1 MMGSSALRDLARL
14 YAIETTYT
22 DAAGRK
28 QHASKDALAAAIE
41 KRKASAGEKQPR
53 ALEPVVV
60 LWGNDRTVDVDLPG
74 GTRVEWDIS
83 LEDGSWRSG
92 RTDVLQGTIT
102 LDAPLPA
109 GYHTLHVNGLEAL
122 VIAAPMKA
130 HAPRNRMWGVF
141 APLYAARTQRSWGAG
156 DLGDLLAYSSWVD
169 HHGGG
174 VVATLP
180 MLAAFDDEP
189 SPYSPVSRLFWNE
202 LYLDVTRVPELDPND
217 VDLGALAHL
226 QQTREVDHAGVR
238 REKRRVLERCA
249 ARFVPNVDFERFAEN
264 AKDYAEFRARIER
277 NSVEKDAVRYHLYV
291 QYRLAQ
297 QMREVANAA
306 RRLGAGLY
314 LDFPLG
320 VNPGGYDAHRYAHVF
335 ARAVSVGAPPDLFFT
350 KGQNWG
356 FPPFDPDAIR
366 EDRYDYFRAAI
377 RHHVSHAGILRIDHV
392 MGLHRLYWIPEG
404 ADAKDGVY
412 VRYDADELYAIL
424 VVESRRHGCT
434 IVGEDLGTVPPEVP
448 KKMAR
453 HGLRRMYVVQYEVKP
468 ESPPLAEP
476 PAASVA
482 SINTH
487 DMPPFA
493 AWWNAKDVD
502 DRVSM
507 GLLDDVGAQRERET
521 REAMKRELTASLVDG
536 PTQDSQ
542 RVLEALLTKLS
553 ASEAEIVL
561 INLED
566 LWRELEP
573 QNVPGVP
580 ERSWKQKL
588 RLSLEA
594 ARADGSIRRVLNN
607 VNDRRART
615 LLTESGPENLVKEG

>member
-1 MMGSSALRDLARL
+1 MRASTLRDIARS
-14 YAIETTYT
+14 YGIETTYT
-22 DAAGRK
+22 DAAGNK
-28 QHASKDALAAAIE
+28 QQASKAALAAAIE
-41 KRKASAGEKQPR
+41 KRKAAARPKDIV
-53 ALEPVVV
+53 EPVAV
-60 LWGNDRTVDVDLPG
+60 LWGNDRTIDVDLPG
-74 GTRVEWDIS
+74 GTRVEWDLE

-102 LDAPLPA
+102 LDQPLPH
-109 GYHTLHVNGLEAL
+109 GYHTLRVNGQHDMLL
-122 VIAAPMKA
+122 IVAPLKA
-130 HAPRNRMWGVF
+130 HAPRERTWGVF
-141 APLYAARTQRSWGAG
+141 APLYGAHTQRSWGAG

-202 LYLDVTRVPELDPND
+202 LYLDVRRVPELDPND
-217 VDLGALAHL
+217 LDLGAIAHL
-226 QQTREVDHAGVR
+226 QQTREVDHAAVR

-249 ARFVPNVDFERFAEN
+249 ERLVPSDDFARFASH
-264 AKDYAEFRARIER
+264 AKEYAEFRARIEQ
-277 NSVEKDAVRYHLYV
+277 KDSAKYHLYV
-291 QYRLAQ
+291 QYRIAQ
-297 QMREVANAA
+297 QMREAANAA

-320 VNPGGYDAHRYAHVF
+320 VNPGGYDAQRYAHVF
-335 ARAVSVGAPPDLFFT
+335 ANGVSVGAPPDLFFT

-366 EDRYDYFRAAI
+366 YDRYDYFRAAI
-377 RHHVSHAGILRIDHV
+377 RHHVAHAGILRIDHV

-404 ADAKDGVY
+404 NDAKDGVY
-412 VRYDADELYAIL
+412 VRYHADELYAIL
-424 VVESRRHGCT
+424 VLESRRHGCT

-468 ESPPLAEP
+468 EAPPLSDP

-487 DMPPFA
+487 DMPTFA

-502 DRVSM
+502 DRVEM
-507 GLLDDVGAQRERET
+507 GLLDEVGAQRERET
-521 REAMKRELTASLVDG
+521 REKMKRELVGSLIEG
-536 PTQDSQ
+536 STTDSQ
-542 RVLEALLTKLS
+542 RVLEALLTHLS
-553 ASEAEIVL
+553 STEAEIVL

-580 ERSWKQKL
+580 DKSWRHKF
-588 RLSLEA
+588 RMSLET
-594 ARADGSIRRVLNN
+594 ARADGSIRRVLHN
-607 VNDRRART
+607 VNERRARD
-615 LLTESGPENLVKEG
+615 LLTTSGPEHLVKEG